1 VSEMWTA
8 LFFTEDDASR
18 KNRKK
23 KNPVSEM
30 ETERGEPSV
39 RKDSEQ
45 KSRPKQESRTERPE
59 TKCQAKYREV
69 GTKRGTKIKEVTR
82 SQRPENRESHGVT
95 SRTRA
100 RRGATAKRTCT
111 RERRTPGTT
120 RRGTRPGVTKRRST
134 IHGTLK
140 GGDGVD
146 QPGRRAGQTLFPQDA
161 REVVYRREPNFRVLI
176 EQHRLSLGVENSV
189 GNSPRIHR
197 RAVRTWRG
205 PKFDGTSQ

>member
-1 VSEMWTA
+1 MTEMGTA

-39 RKDSEQ
+39 RKESEQ
-45 KSRPKQESRTERPE
+45 KSRPKRERRTERPE
-59 TKCQAKYREV
+59 TKCHTKYREV
-69 GTKRGTKIKEVTR
+69 GTKRGTKIEKATG
-82 SQRPENRESHGVT
+82 SQRPENRGSHGVT

-100 RRGATAKRTCT
+100 RRGTPAKRTST

-120 RRGTRPGVTKRRST
+120 RRGTRPRVTKRRST

-140 GGDGVD
+140 GGDGAN
-146 QPGRRAGQTLFPQDA
+146 QPGRRTGQTLFPQDA

-176 EQHRLSLGVENSV
+176 EQHRLSLIVQNST
-189 GNSPRIHR
+189 GEL
-197 RAVRTWRG
+197 T
-205 PKFDGTSQ
+205 